1 MPMKLSPELT
11 IMQTVERE
19 VSRRLVRKTPVT
31 LLDYKPSSV
40 IRDTQLAPA
49 GSIAVYVAKRGNA
62 LMAEVK
68 EATKNTKDG
77 RDRRVMR
84 KVLKQFGKRKPTD
97 LEDVAR
103 RAVSAPV
110 LAELGYGGSTMV
122 KNMFVEDELVLVKML
137 PYIGGPVR
145 AEDFKFIEYYNADD
159 DEYLECVLV
168 RHPPVLSAA
177 EAEAIK
183 GNIPE
188 LENAYVGPGDIV
200 ANTLLIATGLYALEA
215 VIVVATFIISSHD
228 ENMQHLSP
236 EAVKSLGPVGTA
248 RAMLNMRRNQLKGQ
262 VGREM

>member
-1 MPMKLSPELT
+1 MKLSPELT
-11 IMQTVERE
+11 VLQAVERE
-19 VSRRLVRKTPVT
+19 ASRRLVRRTPVT

-40 IRDTQLAPA
+40 IPDTQLAPT
-49 GSIAVYVAKRGNA
+49 GSIAVYVARRNNA

-68 EATKNTKDG
+68 AATRNTKDG

-84 KVLKQFGKRKPTD
+84 KVMKQFANRKPCA

-110 LAELGYGGSTMV
+110 LAELAYGGSTMI
-122 KNMFVEDELVLVKML
+122 KHMFIEDDQFVMVTML

-145 AEDFKFIEYYNADD
+145 TEDFKFTEYYNADD

-183 GNIPE
+183 IIPPE
-188 LENAYVGPGDIV
+188 LENVYVGPGDIV
-200 ANTLLIATGLYALEA
+200 ANTVLPVVAYAAAEA
-215 VIVVATFIISSHD
+215 VFVYVTFNISSHD
-228 ENMQHLSP
+228 ENMQHISP
-236 EAVKSLGPVGTA
+236 EAIKSLGPVGTA
-248 RAMLNMRRNQLKGQ
+248 RAMLNLRRDLLKGR